1 MEGRGHSSP
10 SVEGQRLMQMISMI
24 HACHITEHRKEKQ
37 ENKNGNKETL
47 FCGSS
52 TIN

>member
-24 HACHITEHRKEKQ
+24 HACHITEHRKENRKTKMEIKKPYSVVPVQ
-37 ENKNGNKETL
+37 
-47 FCGSS
+47 
-52 TIN
+52 